1 MNSPLA
7 RTRLNSIYRHQC
19 DSGDRLHQPSVCVAG
34 VAGARAGDCLFEKM
48 VTSIRTDEA
57 RHAQIGHPVLTLV
70 MKHDPGYAQY
80 LTGTPRSA
88 ILCSPW

>member
-1 MNSPLA
+1 
-7 RTRLNSIYRHQC
+7 
-19 DSGDRLHQPSVCVAG
+19 
-34 VAGARAGDCLFEKM
+34 M